1 MTDTPLQQLRAL
13 LEKHC
18 VTLQGQMAEFETAYR
33 RAGPDE
39 TAMAILH
46 SLKGNSGTMGFADI
60 HERVT
65 ALESLLRDNGVPR
78 DRVAAEADARI
89 DAIRTAI
96 AGARPEQ
103 SHHYNLKF

>member
-18 VTLQGQMAEFETAYR
+18 ATLRSQMAEFETAYR
-33 RAGPDE
+33 RSGPDE
-39 TAMAILH
+39 TTMAVLH

-65 ALESLLRDNGVPR
+65 ALESLLRNDGVAGER
-78 DRVAAEADARI
+78 ERAAADG
-89 DAIRTAI
+89 AI
-96 AGARPEQ
+96 AEIGRAIAAVRPEQ
-103 SHHYNLKF
+103 SRHYNLRI